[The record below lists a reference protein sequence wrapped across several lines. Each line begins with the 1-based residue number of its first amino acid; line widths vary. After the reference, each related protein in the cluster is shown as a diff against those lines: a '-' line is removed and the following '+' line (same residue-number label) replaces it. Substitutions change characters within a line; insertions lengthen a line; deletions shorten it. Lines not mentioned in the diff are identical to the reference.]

1 MKTPS
6 NIVHSH
12 THMFSRLSHDKLK
25 TVVFTFS
32 LLLSLLFS
40 QLYKN
45 LEESNIPDI
54 SNVPSLL
61 ILYNSSPRSLPSPPS
76 LSPLPLP

>member
-1 MKTPS
+1 
-6 NIVHSH
+6 
-12 THMFSRLSHDKLK
+12 MFSRLSHDKLK

-54 SNVPSLL
+54 SNVPSFL
-61 ILYNSSPRSLPSPPS
+61 ILYNSSPPSLPPLASLPSPPS
-76 LSPLPLP
+76 LFPLPLP